1 MKKLYII
8 TGAAGHLGSTVIGML
23 KGKDCEVRGLILPE
37 EQAEDT
43 ENVTFYKGDV
53 TKPDTLRPLFENRYG
68 KETYVIHT
76 AGIVDIQNAVSP
88 LIYNVNVNG
97 TKNILRLCREY
108 GVKRL
113 VYVSSVHAIPE
124 GADGAVIRE
133 VASFAPES
141 VTGGYAKTKAEATE
155 AVLAAAKS
163 GLDAVVV
170 HPSGIIGP
178 FCSRGNHIVQLIS
191 DYISGKLPAC
201 VRGGYD
207 FVDVRD
213 VAAGCISA
221 ALRGVSGS
229 CYILSNRYYEIKD
242 ILAMIRA
249 EYGGRKLPVLPL
261 WAAKAAAPF
270 FELYAKIRHIR
281 PLFTRYSLH
290 ALSGNDKFSH
300 EKAAKDLN
308 FRPRDLCVTIRDT
321 VSWLKKHPYGSSQ
334 SGLA

>member
-76 AGIVDIQNAVSP
+76 AGIIDIQNAVSP

-133 VASFAPES
+133 VESFAPET
-141 VTGGYAKTKAEATE
+141 VRAAMPKQKRRQRKRCLRQQKAALTP
-155 AVLAAAKS
+155 LSFIPPGLSGRSAAAE
-163 GLDAVVV
+163 
-170 HPSGIIGP
+170 I
-178 FCSRGNHIVQLIS
+178 
-191 DYISGKLPAC
+191 
-201 VRGGYD
+201 
-207 FVDVRD
+207 
-213 VAAGCISA
+213 
-221 ALRGVSGS
+221 
-229 CYILSNRYYEIKD
+229 ILS
-242 ILAMIRA
+242 
-249 EYGGRKLPVLPL
+249 
-261 WAAKAAAPF
+261 
-270 FELYAKIRHIR
+270 
-281 PLFTRYSLH
+281 S
-290 ALSGNDKFSH
+290 
-300 EKAAKDLN
+300 
-308 FRPRDLCVTIRDT
+308 
-321 VSWLKKHPYGSSQ
+321 
-334 SGLA
+334 

>member
-113 VYVSSVHAIPE
+113 VYVSSVHARGSGRRRNP
-124 GADGAVIRE
+124 
-133 VASFAPES
+133 
-141 VTGGYAKTKAEATE
+141 GGR
-155 AVLAAAKS
+155 VVCPGDRNGRLCQNKS
-163 GLDAVVV
+163 GGDG
-170 HPSGIIGP
+170 SG
-178 FCSRGNHIVQLIS
+178 
-191 DYISGKLPAC
+191 AC
-201 VRGGYD
+201 
-207 FVDVRD
+207 
-213 VAAGCISA
+213 
-221 ALRGVSGS
+221 GS
-229 CYILSNRYYEIKD
+229 KR
-242 ILAMIRA
+242 
-249 EYGGRKLPVLPL
+249 
-261 WAAKAAAPF
+261 
-270 FELYAKIRHIR
+270 R
-281 PLFTRYSLH
+281 P
-290 ALSGNDKFSH
+290 
-300 EKAAKDLN
+300 
-308 FRPRDLCVTIRDT
+308 
-321 VSWLKKHPYGSSQ
+321 
-334 SGLA
+334 